1 MRSSSRRAARR
12 LVSVLDVGTAKVA
25 CLIAVADETGGM
37 RVIGLGHQ
45 RSRGVKAG
53 VIVDMDEAEQ
63 AIRASVGQAER
74 MAGVT
79 LEEVVVGV
87 SCGRLASLN
96 FAANTDVESGRVGD
110 GDIARAL
117 KGARAF
123 AERDGR
129 ALVHLNPTGI
139 RLDGAPGGGDPRGMA
154 ARRLGLDLHA
164 VTADEGPLQNLTL
177 AVERCF
183 LGVSA
188 LVPTPY
194 ASALAATT
202 EEERRLGVAV
212 LDIGAGTTTIA
223 GFVDGR
229 FVLADAIPVGGHHIT
244 FDIARSLQMPLAQAE
259 RIKAL
264 YGALVGA
271 PSDAHDTFTYQLAGE
286 EEGVEHTTTKAV
298 LGEIMRPRVASL
310 VDLAGDRLEH
320 SGLGGLIGERVVVTG
335 GSSAI
340 VGLGELTASRLGRS
354 VRTAAPTRLN
364 GLPPSVAGPAF
375 STVVGL
381 MLAATADDGAIGS
394 HVYDES
400 RQTGYLGRVGAWLR
414 DGF

>member
-1 MRSSSRRAARR
+1 MRPSTRRAGRR
-12 LVSVLDVGTAKVA
+12 LVSVLDIGTAKIA
-25 CLIAVADETGGM
+25 CLIAVADAAGGV
-37 RVIGLGHQ
+37 RVVGLGHQ
-45 RSRGVKAG
+45 RSKGVKAG
-53 VIVDMDEAEQ
+53 VIIDLDEAEQ
-63 AIRASVGQAER
+63 AIRASVSQAER

-79 LEEVVVGV
+79 LDEVVVGV

-129 ALVHLNPTGI
+129 VLVHLSPTGI

-177 AVERCF
+177 AVERCH

-194 ASALAATT
+194 ASALAASS
-202 EEERRLGVAV
+202 EEERRLGVTV
-212 LDIGAGTTTIA
+212 LDIGAGTTAIA

-229 FVLADAIPVGGHHIT
+229 FVLADVIPVGGHHIT

-264 YGALVGA
+264 YGSLVGA

-286 EEGVEHTTTKAV
+286 DEGVEHTTTKAE
-298 LGEIMRPRVASL
+298 LGEIMRSRVASL
-310 VDLAGDRLEH
+310 IDLAGDRIEH
-320 SGLGGLIGERVVVTG
+320 SGLGGLIGERMVVTG

-340 VGLGELTASRLGRS
+340 VGLCELTASRLGRA
-354 VRTAAPTRLN
+354 VRAAAPARLS

-375 STVVGL
+375 STVAGL
-381 MLAATADDGAIGS
+381 MIAATSADAAIGS
-394 HVYDES
+394 HAYDEA
-400 RQTGYLGRVGAWLR
+400 RQSSYLGRVGAWLR